1 MDYLKSTLSR
11 AILGKDIPAFPYNI
25 GTKVDSYDGVSIWEL
40 RSGTKKVLFGFSA
53 LIQISCSIH
62 LTCYFS

>member
-40 RSGTKKVLFGFSA
+40 RSGTKKVGTLRCQFSSFYSSNMLF
-53 LIQISCSIH
+53 LIGR
-62 LTCYFS
+62 